1 MIRHYFKEV
10 SLCHI
15 QEEGEV
21 TREEAIQVVIPVE
34 VEAIQAEEVG
44 VHIAILILRSRE
56 AILLSY
62 IAEQED
68 RGLCILITR
77 IIPKR

>member
-56 AILLSY
+56 AIL
-62 IAEQED
+62 
-68 RGLCILITR
+68 CR
-77 IIPKR
+77 I